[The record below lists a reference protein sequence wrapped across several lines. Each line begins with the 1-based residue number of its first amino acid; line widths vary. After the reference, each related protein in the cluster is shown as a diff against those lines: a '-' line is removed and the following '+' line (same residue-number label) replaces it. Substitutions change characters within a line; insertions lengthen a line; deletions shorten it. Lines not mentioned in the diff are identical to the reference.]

1 MALKRYFKPAAVTLI
16 FLASGGVFAL
26 AVAALG
32 AVLDREYSTLAAL
45 IPIFIALAVVFGV
58 AIPASRRKSLRPNY
72 PRIEHLRIAGK
83 YHVVGT
89 SANMSGKGYHWSMG
103 ISPLHL
109 RG

>member
-1 MALKRYFKPAAVTLI
+1 MALKRYFKPTAVAVI
-16 FLASGGVFAL
+16 FLVSGCVFAL
-26 AVAALG
+26 G
-32 AVLDREYSTLAAL
+32 ATLDREYSTLAAM
-45 IPIFIALAVVFGV
+45 IASFIALAVVFGV

-89 SANMSGKGYHWSMG
+89 SAKMSGNRYHWSMG

-109 RG
+109 SG